1 MIYDYID
8 NVLKIIAYIDIFS
21 ILILFVA
28 LLGATVWALIKK
40 RWKWVK
46 IILKYWTIS
55 WLVFVIIVVIKLITA
70 FFYLNL

>member
-1 MIYDYID
+1 MVYDYID
-8 NVLKIIAYIDIFS
+8 NILKIIAYIDIFS

-28 LLGATVWALIKK
+28 LLGTTAWALVKK
-40 RWKWVK
+40 RWRWVK